1 MNTTLRYVS
10 IFFIWLIASS
20 ALLAEDQSE
29 CYLAIENPDKIEPKI
44 VESLSKSL
52 LSKYVET
59 VQSIPR
65 AGISQ
70 DECLYQVAVKKSM
83 DTILITIS
91 GRNLNG
97 IGDSKS
103 SGFDGVQQAF
113 IKALFHG
120 SQEKRGEL
128 CRDFDKKLGSACEH
142 IAVSAV
148 QQKAIPKVVL
158 PRKAEGIPTGLCS
171 YPEANKDYRHCD
183 LERKKFKGANLRGAI
198 FAGINLERADFSG
211 CDLTGTDF
219 AGADLER
226 AVFKGATI
234 VNADFTGANLARAI
248 FKQAMISNV
257 SLEKAN
263 LERAKFIGAA
273 LQQVNLS
280 GAHLEKAQF
289 KGASIKVVDFSHAEM
304 ADARFKGASL
314 AGVNLTG
321 ADLEDVDFSKTS
333 LEDIIR

>member
-113 IKALFHG
+113 IKALFQPSSRRRFLKSSCHARQRA
-120 SQEKRGEL
+120 SP
-128 CRDFDKKLGSACEH
+128 RDYAAIRKQTRTIG
-142 IAVSAV
+142 IAIWNRKSS
-148 QQKAIPKVVL
+148 KERTFGVL
-158 PRKAEGIPTGLCS
+158 
-171 YPEANKDYRHCD
+171 
-183 LERKKFKGANLRGAI
+183 F
-198 FAGINLERADFSG
+198 
-211 CDLTGTDF
+211 
-219 AGADLER
+219 
-226 AVFKGATI
+226 
-234 VNADFTGANLARAI
+234 
-248 FKQAMISNV
+248 
-257 SLEKAN
+257 SLE
-263 LERAKFIGAA
+263 
-273 LQQVNLS
+273 
-280 GAHLEKAQF
+280 
-289 KGASIKVVDFSHAEM
+289 SIWNELIFQ
-304 ADARFKGASL
+304 
-314 AGVNLTG
+314 
-321 ADLEDVDFSKTS
+321 DVT
-333 LEDIIR
+333 